1 MPADAAALSIF
12 NALFSSIAD
21 EMGAALV
28 RSALSPNI
36 RERRD
41 ISCAVFDAAGHM
53 VAQASHIPVHLG
65 AMPASVEAVQCLA
78 PFKPGDVLLLN
89 DPYLGGSHLPD
100 VTMVSPVFSL
110 GARRRL
116 LGYVASRAH
125 QSDIGGMSPGS
136 MPLAT
141 ELIQEGL
148 IIPPVRLYAGGVLN
162 RDVLALVLRNV
173 RTPDERRGDFDAQLA
188 AQRTGVRRF
197 EELGAHYGPRLLRQ
211 RMIELLEYAERLTRA
226 RLRSL
231 PEGEY
236 EFEDYLDD
244 DGISEGRVAIHIR
257 LTVNDGQLTADFS
270 GSSPERAGSV
280 NAVPAVTRSAV
291 YYAVMCLL
299 GGDAPLNAGCFRP
312 VEVVLPEASVVSP
325 EPGQGRVG
333 GQRRDFTAHR

>member
-148 IIPPVRLYAGGVLN
+148 DHPSGAS
-162 RDVLALVLRNV
+162 LRRRRAQSGRPRPRAAQCPHTR
-173 RTPDERRGDFDAQLA
+173 RTPWRLRCPARRPAHRCPAFRGAGCPLRTAVA
-188 AQRTGVRRF
+188 APEDDRAAGVRR
-197 EELGAHYGPRLLRQ
+197 APD
-211 RMIELLEYAERLTRA
+211 A
-226 RLRSL
+226 RS
-231 PEGEY
+231 PAQPA
-236 EFEDYLDD
+236 
-244 DGISEGRVAIHIR
+244 GR
-257 LTVNDGQLTADFS
+257 
-270 GSSPERAGSV
+270 
-280 NAVPAVTRSAV
+280 
-291 YYAVMCLL
+291 
-299 GGDAPLNAGCFRP
+299 
-312 VEVVLPEASVVSP
+312 
-325 EPGQGRVG
+325 RV
-333 GQRRDFTAHR
+333 RV